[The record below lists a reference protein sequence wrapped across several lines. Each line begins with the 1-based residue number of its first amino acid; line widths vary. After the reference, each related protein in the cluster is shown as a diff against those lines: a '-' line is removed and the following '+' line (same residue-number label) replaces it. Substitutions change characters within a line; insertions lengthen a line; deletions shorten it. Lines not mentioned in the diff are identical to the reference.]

1 MKCVL
6 IIVAQLDIYDYIG
19 FFNSIKTGD
28 SELEA
33 TCTGIALTSAC
44 VDYNVSYFHDDK
56 YA

>member
-6 IIVAQLDIYDYIG
+6 IIVAQLDMYDYIG

-44 VDYNVSYFHDDK
+44 VDYNVSYFHADS

>member
-19 FFNSIKTGD
+19 FFNSIKTD

-44 VDYNVSYFHDDK
+44 VDYNVSYFHDDS